1 MQLADAI
8 DRLLP
13 QTQCTRCGYDACAP
27 YAAAIAA
34 NEADINRCPPGGS
47 ATIVALAALTG
58 RAIVPLDPA
67 CGVEAPPTVAR
78 IDEARCI
85 GCAKCLPPCPVDAI
99 IGAPRHMH
107 TVLTELCTGC
117 ELCVA
122 PCPVD
127 CIAIVPRASVADS
140 RSTEPTTA
148 ANRERFIQRSLRI
161 ERRAAERA
169 QLLAA
174 KKRAAHST

>member
-85 GCAKCLPPCPVDAI
+85 GCAKCVEGCSRFGNGSLFLQIRHDRCVHCNECAIARTCPGDAF
-99 IGAPRHMH
+99 RR
-107 TVLTELCTGC
+107 
-117 ELCVA
+117 
-122 PCPVD
+122 
-127 CIAIVPRASVADS
+127 VPASQ
-140 RSTEPTTA
+140 PYLLKTTH
-148 ANRERFIQRSLRI
+148 
-161 ERRAAERA
+161 
-169 QLLAA
+169 
-174 KKRAAHST
+174 AH